1 MRRNIR
7 SRLMG
12 NNLGGS
18 SIQQLH
24 QLEKQLT
31 DDLVLNKEKKVI
43 DFQVIKDV
51 KQR

>member
-31 DDLVLNKEKKVI
+31 DDLVLNKEKKVLI
-43 DFQVIKDV
+43 YL
-51 KQR
+51 